1 MSELKQ
7 SVKKVFSGSLESF
20 RDFPATIVFAFVFL
34 IITLIKIQL
43 DWQQQE
49 PYNFVLNCLQ
59 WSLALGAIFSLMTTT
74 WVYSRSNNKRD
85 FLIANILG
93 IVIVALTFVILYFF
107 AGSTP
112 QYRDS
117 RYQVISSLATARV
130 SVGILVSYLTFITLS
145 SLDFGK
151 ALFMNLKAFFVAL
164 IYGLVIMGGASGVA
178 GAIQALLYQDMSSKV
193 YMYIGAI
200 TGFLAFTLFVGYF
213 PDFRLGKY
221 DGQREEAEK
230 QPRFV
235 EILFGYIMVP
245 LMIALTLVLLL
256 WIGRTVLTGIDV
268 PFGDLAGITAAYTIG
283 GVWLHMMVS
292 GHDTKVTKFYIRF
305 YPIAALVI
313 LVFAVIALIQ
323 QLSETG
329 LRSGEYWFILTWLV
343 AVIGAVLMIILK
355 SKSYNII
362 VAITCLLAVLSV
374 SPIVGYNVLPVKSQV
389 NRLEKLLI
397 KENMIKDDTI
407 VPAEEEPAI
416 EVRVAITEAVDYL
429 SYQND
434 ANLPAWFDKDLIN
447 YNHFSE
453 VFGFEEVWTD
463 INYEGQP
470 SEYKGINLYLPVG
483 SIDISEYKFAINLR
497 DQFEKGSA
505 FTTAEGEKGTYKI
518 YWESNYGN
526 SIPYLEIQLNDEII
540 IEKHM
545 GEYIDEIS
553 QKYGYESGESKPASL
568 EDMTMVLESE
578 EVKLLLLF
586 RNLEINKDTNND
598 YTYYNIYL
606 ESIYILEK

>member
-268 PFGDLAGITAAYTIG
+268 PFGDICRYNSSIYYWGCMAP
-283 GVWLHMMVS
+283 
-292 GHDTKVTKFYIRF
+292 HD
-305 YPIAALVI
+305 
-313 LVFAVIALIQ
+313 
-323 QLSETG
+323 G
-329 LRSGEYWFILTWLV
+329 L
-343 AVIGAVLMIILK
+343 
-355 SKSYNII
+355 
-362 VAITCLLAVLSV
+362 
-374 SPIVGYNVLPVKSQV
+374 
-389 NRLEKLLI
+389 
-397 KENMIKDDTI
+397 
-407 VPAEEEPAI
+407 
-416 EVRVAITEAVDYL
+416 
-429 SYQND
+429 
-434 ANLPAWFDKDLIN
+434 
-447 YNHFSE
+447 
-453 VFGFEEVWTD
+453 WTR
-463 INYEGQP
+463 YEG
-470 SEYKGINLYLPVG
+470 N
-483 SIDISEYKFAINLR
+483 
-497 DQFEKGSA
+497 
-505 FTTAEGEKGTYKI
+505 
-518 YWESNYGN
+518 
-526 SIPYLEIQLNDEII
+526 
-540 IEKHM
+540 
-545 GEYIDEIS
+545 
-553 QKYGYESGESKPASL
+553 
-568 EDMTMVLESE
+568 
-578 EVKLLLLF
+578 
-586 RNLEINKDTNND
+586 
-598 YTYYNIYL
+598 
-606 ESIYILEK
+606 